1 MSADAPAARMKR
13 KVYEKEL
20 AKLQVQLAS
29 SRNG

>member
-20 AKLQVQLAS
+20 AKLQVQLCHLQE
-29 SRNG
+29 